1 MSTINFTLG
10 RHEVYLREPFVT
22 ALRRVENYTVVTYT
36 ISDGTGASGVGEA
49 VATPA
54 IIGDSLEEIDRDLKE
69 IISPALASIG
79 NLEEGLTIL
88 AGLHAASSSKAAA
101 DIALHSF
108 FAAKGGLILSALLGS
123 KVERVKTD
131 VTIPI
136 STIEQLDKIV
146 QDRVDQGFTSLKV
159 KLGAISLS
167 ENIAIMQKIR
177 ELVRPQVSLRVDPN
191 QAWDF
196 SYAKDFLI
204 ALDKLEIAID
214 YLEQPVGKS
223 QIDDLAGLTALG
235 LAPIMA
241 DESLFSMSDL
251 EEIIEKKAC
260 TWVNVKILKSG
271 GLAPARAIADV
282 ARASGLNVSIG
293 SMMEGERGVR
303 AAALLA
309 SAIAPQ
315 VTHDLDA
322 AWWHRDGSLKY
333 SKGELAL

>member
-36 ISDGTGASGVGEA
+36 ISDESGVSGVGEA

-54 IIGDSLEEIDRDLKE
+54 IIGDSLDEIDRDFKE
-69 IISPALASIG
+69 RITPALASIG

-88 AGLHAASSSKAAA
+88 AGFHAASSSKAAA

-108 FAAKGGLILSALLGS
+108 FAAKGGLSLSALLGS

-177 ELVRPQVSLRVDPN
+177 ELVGPQVSLRVDPN

-196 SYAKDFLI
+196 AYAKDFLI
-204 ALDKLEIAID
+204 ALEKLEIAID

-223 QIDDLAGLTALG
+223 QIDDLARLTALG

-309 SAIAPQ
+309 SAIAPE

>member
-36 ISDGTGASGVGEA
+36 ISDESGVSGVGEA

-54 IIGDSLEEIDRDLKE
+54 IIGDSLDEIDRDFKE
-69 IISPALASIG
+69 RITPALASIG

-108 FAAKGGLILSALLGS
+108 FAAKGGLSLSALLGS

-177 ELVRPQVSLRVDPN
+177 ELVGPQVSLRVDPN

-196 SYAKDFLI
+196 AYAKDFLI
-204 ALDKLEIAID
+204 ALEKLEIAID

-223 QIDDLAGLTALG
+223 QIDDLARLTALG

-309 SAIAPQ
+309 SAIAPE

>member
-10 RHEVYLREPFVT
+10 RHEVNLREPFIT
-22 ALRRVENYTVVTYT
+22 ALRRVENYTVITYT
-36 ISDGTGASGVGEA
+36 ISDESGVSGVGEA

-54 IIGDSLEEIDRDLKE
+54 IIGDSLDEIDRDLNE
-69 IISPALASIG
+69 RITPALANIS

-88 AGLHAASSSKAAA
+88 ARLQAASSSKAAA
-101 DIALHSF
+101 DMALHSF
-108 FAAKGGLILSALLGS
+108 YAAKGGLSLSAHLGS

-167 ENIAIMQKIR
+167 ENVAIMQKIR
-177 ELVRPQVSLRVDPN
+177 ELVDPQLSLRVDPN

-196 SYAKDFLI
+196 AYAKDFLI
-204 ALDKLEIAID
+204 ALDKFKIAID

-223 QIDDLAGLTALG
+223 QIDDLANLSRLG

-251 EEIIEKKAC
+251 EEIIEKNAC

-271 GLAPARAIADV
+271 GIAPARAIADV
-282 ARASGLNVSIG
+282 ALASGLNVSIG
-293 SMMEGERGVR
+293 SMMEGERGVQ

-309 SAIAPQ
+309 SAIAPD

-322 AWWHRDGSLKY
+322 AWWHKDGSLKY
-333 SKGELAL
+333 FKGELSL

>member
-36 ISDGTGASGVGEA
+36 ISDESGVSGVGEA

-54 IIGDSLEEIDRDLKE
+54 IIGDSLDEIDRDFNE
-69 IISPALASIG
+69 RITPALASIG

-108 FAAKGGLILSALLGS
+108 FAAKGGLSLSALLGS
-123 KVERVKTD
+123 KVERIKTD

-177 ELVRPQVSLRVDPN
+177 ELVGPQVSLRVDPN

-196 SYAKDFLI
+196 AYAIDFLI

-223 QIDDLAGLTALG
+223 QIDDLARLTALG

-322 AWWHRDGSLKY
+322 AWWHRDGSMKY
-333 SKGELAL
+333 SNGELAL

>member
-10 RHEVYLREPFVT
+10 RHEVNLREPFIT
-22 ALRRVENYTVVTYT
+22 ALRRVENYTVITYT
-36 ISDGTGASGVGEA
+36 ISDESGTSGVGEA

-54 IIGDSLEEIDRDLKE
+54 IIGDSLDEIDRDLNE
-69 IISPALASIG
+69 RITPALANIS

-88 AGLHAASSSKAAA
+88 ASLQAASSSKAAA

-108 FAAKGGLILSALLGS
+108 FAAKGGLSLSAYMES

-136 STIEQLDKIV
+136 SAIEQLDKIV

-177 ELVRPQVSLRVDPN
+177 ELAGRGVSLRVDPN

-196 SYAKDFLI
+196 AYTKDFLT

-223 QIDDLAGLTALG
+223 QIDDLANLTCLG

-251 EEIIEKKAC
+251 EEIIEKNAC
-260 TWVNVKILKSG
+260 SWVNVKILKSG
-271 GLAPARAIADV
+271 GIAPARAIADL
-282 ARASGLNVSIG
+282 ALASGVNVSIG
-293 SMMEGERGVR
+293 SMMEGTRGVQ

-309 SAIAPQ
+309 SAIAPD

-322 AWWHRDGSLKY
+322 AWWHKDGSLKY
-333 SKGELAL
+333 FNGELAL

>member
-196 SYAKDFLI
+196 AYAKDFLI

>member
-36 ISDGTGASGVGEA
+36 ISDESGVSGVGEA

-69 IISPALASIG
+69 RISPALASIG

-88 AGLHAASSSKAAA
+88 TGLHAASSSKAAA

-108 FAAKGGLILSALLGS
+108 FAAKGGLSLSALLGS
-123 KVERVKTD
+123 KVERIKTD

-159 KLGAISLS
+159 KLGDISLS

-223 QIDDLAGLTALG
+223 QIDDLARLTALG

-293 SMMEGERGVR
+293 SMMEGERGVQ

-322 AWWHRDGSLKY
+322 AWWHRDGSMKY
-333 SKGELAL
+333 SNGELAL

>member
-36 ISDGTGASGVGEA
+36 ISDESGVSGVGEA

-54 IIGDSLEEIDRDLKE
+54 IIGDSLDEIDRDFKE
-69 IISPALASIG
+69 RITPALASIG

-108 FAAKGGLILSALLGS
+108 FAAKGGLSLSALLGS

-167 ENIAIMQKIR
+167 ENVAIMQKIR
-177 ELVRPQVSLRVDPN
+177 ELVDPQLSLRVDPN

-196 SYAKDFLI
+196 AYAKDFLI
-204 ALDKLEIAID
+204 ALDKFKIAID

-223 QIDDLAGLTALG
+223 QIDDLANLSRLG

-251 EEIIEKKAC
+251 EEIIEKNAC

-271 GLAPARAIADV
+271 GIAPARAIADV
-282 ARASGLNVSIG
+282 ALASGLNVSIG
-293 SMMEGERGVR
+293 SMMEGERGVQ

-309 SAIAPQ
+309 SAIAPD

-322 AWWHRDGSLKY
+322 AWWHKDGSLKY
-333 SKGELAL
+333 FKGELSL

>member
-36 ISDGTGASGVGEA
+36 ISDESGVSGVGEA

-54 IIGDSLEEIDRDLKE
+54 IIGDSLDEIDRDFKE
-69 IISPALASIG
+69 RITPALASIG

-108 FAAKGGLILSALLGS
+108 FAAKGGLSLSAHLGS

-177 ELVRPQVSLRVDPN
+177 ELVGPQVSLRVDPN

-196 SYAKDFLI
+196 AYAKDFLI
-204 ALDKLEIAID
+204 ALEKLEIAID

-223 QIDDLAGLTALG
+223 QIDDLARLTALG

-309 SAIAPQ
+309 SAIAPE

-333 SKGELAL
+333 SKGELAP

>member
-196 SYAKDFLI
+196 AYAKDFLI

-223 QIDDLAGLTALG
+223 QIDDLARLTALG

>member
-1 MSTINFTLG
+1 MSTIDFTLG
-10 RHEVYLREPFVT
+10 RHEVILREPFIT
-22 ALRRVENYTVVTYT
+22 ALRSVENYPVITYR
-36 ISDGTGASGVGEA
+36 ISDESGAYGVGEA

-54 IIGDSLEEIDRDLKE
+54 IIGDSLEEIEHDLKE
-69 IISPALASIG
+69 RISPALAHISS
-79 NLEEGLTIL
+79 LEEGLSIL
-88 AGLHAASSSKAAA
+88 ATLQAVSSSKGAA
-101 DIALHSF
+101 DMALHSF
-108 FAAKGGLILSALLGS
+108 FAAKSGLPLSSLLAS
-123 KVERVKTD
+123 QVERVKTD

-136 STIEQLDKIV
+136 STIERLDQIV
-146 QDRVDQGFTSLKV
+146 QDRIDQGFTSLKI
-159 KLGAISLS
+159 KLGAISLA
-167 ENIAIMQKIR
+167 ENIAIMQKVR
-177 ELVRPQVSLRVDPN
+177 ELVGDHVSLRVDPN

-196 SYAKDFLI
+196 DYSKEFLL
-204 ALDKLEIAID
+204 ALDKLEILID

-223 QIDDLAGLTALG
+223 QIDDLARLSGLG

-241 DESLFSMSDL
+241 DESLFTMDDL

-293 SMMEGERGVR
+293 SMMEGAGGVY

-309 SAIAPQ
+309 AAIAPD

-322 AWWHRDGSLKY
+322 AWWHRQGSITY
-333 SKGELAL
+333 SKGALTL

>member
-36 ISDGTGASGVGEA
+36 ISDGSGVSGVGEA

-54 IIGDSLEEIDRDLKE
+54 IIGDSLDEIDRDLNE
-69 IISPALASIG
+69 RITPALANIG

-108 FAAKGGLILSALLGS
+108 FAAKAGLSLSALLGS

-177 ELVRPQVSLRVDPN
+177 ELLGPQVSLRVDPN

-196 SYAKDFLI
+196 AYAKDFLI

-223 QIDDLAGLTALG
+223 QIYDLSRLTALG
-235 LAPIMA
+235 LTPIMA

-271 GLAPARAIADV
+271 GIAPARAIAVV
-282 ARASGLNVSIG
+282 ALVSGLNVSIG

-309 SAIAPQ
+309 SAIAPE

>member
-36 ISDGTGASGVGEA
+36 ISDESGVSGVGEA

-69 IISPALASIG
+69 RISPALASIG

-88 AGLHAASSSKAAA
+88 TALHAGSSSKAAA
-101 DIALHSF
+101 DTALHSF
-108 FAAKGGLILSALLGS
+108 FAAKGGLNLSALLGS
-123 KVERVKTD
+123 KVERIKTD

-177 ELVRPQVSLRVDPN
+177 ELVDPQVSLRVDPN

-196 SYAKDFLI
+196 AYAKDFLI

-223 QIDDLAGLTALG
+223 QIDDLARLTALG

-293 SMMEGERGVR
+293 SMMEGAGGVY

-309 SAIAPQ
+309 AAIAPD

-322 AWWHRDGSLKY
+322 AWWHRQGSITY
-333 SKGELAL
+333 SKGALTL